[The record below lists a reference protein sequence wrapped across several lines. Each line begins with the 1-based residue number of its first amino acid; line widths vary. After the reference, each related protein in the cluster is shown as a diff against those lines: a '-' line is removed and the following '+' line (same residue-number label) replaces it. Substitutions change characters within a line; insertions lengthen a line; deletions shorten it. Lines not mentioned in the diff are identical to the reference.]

1 MDTLERINMATGS
14 LENDRDYKVK
24 EEKYAKLTF
33 EFFKDLSEEQII
45 QFDEIV
51 ELIGEMQK
59 DESIA
64 IYNRLRDHTDVPFY
78 IFEEFIRYYK
88 KDKSPVVLSNLK
100 ALFGL
105 ACSNDRLSKERVD
118 ILLEHYT

>member
-64 IYNRLRDHTDVPFY
+64 IYNNLRDHTDVPFY

-100 ALFGL
+100 ALLGL
-105 ACSNDRLSKERVD
+105 ACSNDRISKERVD
-118 ILLEHYT
+118 FLLEHYT

>member
-51 ELIGEMQK
+51 DLIGEMQK
-59 DESIA
+59 DETIA
-64 IYNRLRDHTDVPFY
+64 LYNSLRDHTDIPFY
-78 IFEEFIRYYK
+78 IFEEFIRYYQ
-88 KDKSPVVLSNLK
+88 KDKSPIVLDNLK
-100 ALFGL
+100 ALLGL
-105 ACSNDRLSKERVD
+105 ASANGRISKERVEH
-118 ILLEHYT
+118 LLENYT